1 MIMKNEHL
9 IPPILIDLAEKFNSP
24 SVRENER
31 INYILRFEAIRDYC
45 SSVINKHNTSRVVN
59 NDKIIKRKVR

>member
-1 MIMKNEHL
+1 MKNEHL

-24 SVRENER
+24 SVRENEK

-45 SSVINKHNTSRVVN
+45 SDIISKHNTSRTTI
-59 NDKIIKRKVR
+59 NDKSFKRKVR